1 MTVPRFVIPK
11 VNLLDEAIFNKQRRD
26 ISDEFFLKKTNI
38 RKQLISIVKP
48 LEKRRES
55 ALRYIRRERNT
66 AASFLRPTDMTR
78 TQFLDHDLLG
88 CSCIWCLNWSKR
100 HEFQDKLLGLKRDIE
115 LAKNRYE
122 TKWTQIHEAQAR
134 ALDSLHFN
142 RHL

>member
-11 VNLLDEAIFNKQRRD
+11 VNLLAEAIFNKQRRD

-38 RKQLISIVKP
+38 RKQLIYIVKP

-66 AASFLRPTDMTR
+66 AASFVRPT
-78 TQFLDHDLLG
+78 DLLG
-88 CSCIWCLNWSKR
+88 CTCIWCLNWSKR

-115 LAKNRYE
+115 LAKNRYD

-134 ALDSLHFN
+134 ALASLHLN
-142 RHL
+142 RHLQEQQKL